1 MTMKRILNIMLVML
15 IGFQFASAP
24 INMDQDQAAKVKF
37 DKTVNDFGKV
47 KKGTQ
52 GLKCTFTYTN
62 TGNDMLFISRVK
74 KSCGCTVPVYSK
86 EPLMPG
92 QSATVEVGYT
102 TTDIVGVFN
111 KKITVFTNAINNSVV
126 LTIKGEVV
134 E

>member
-1 MTMKRILNIMLVML
+1 MKKIANILMVVL
-15 IGFQFASAP
+15 IGFYFSNP
-24 INMDQDQAAKVKF
+24 IAIDQGQAAKIKF

-86 EPLMPG
+86 EPIAPG
-92 QSATVEVGYT
+92 QSATIEVGYT
-102 TTDIVGVFN
+102 TTDVIGVFN
-111 KKITVFTNAINNSVV
+111 KKITVFTNAINNATV
-126 LTIKGEVV
+126 LTIKGEVI

>member
-1 MTMKRILNIMLVML
+1 MM
-15 IGFQFASAP
+15 IGFQFSVP
-24 INMDQDQAAKVKF
+24 NSIDQDQAAKIKF

-47 KKGTQ
+47 KKGTKD
-52 GLKCTFTYTN
+52 LKCTFTYTN

-74 KSCGCTVPVYSK
+74 KSCGCTLPVYSK

-102 TTDIVGVFN
+102 TTDVLGVFN
-111 KKITVFTNAINNSVV
+111 KKITVFTNAINNAIV
-126 LTIKGEVV
+126 LTIKGEIV